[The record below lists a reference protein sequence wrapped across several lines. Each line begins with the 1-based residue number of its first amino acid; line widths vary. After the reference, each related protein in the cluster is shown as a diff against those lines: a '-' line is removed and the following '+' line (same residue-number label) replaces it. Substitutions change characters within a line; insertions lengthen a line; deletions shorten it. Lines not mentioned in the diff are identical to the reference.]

1 MTVIKDFLLQLALVT
16 CLLFAFQIFFA
27 ERLERNTRLKVIMP
41 FVFGTAILLCM
52 TFPAY
57 VGDEYR
63 LDIRIIPML
72 LGTLYGGVESGIFL
86 SLLIVLY
93 RLYIGVDLGFYNT
106 IITLLFGLPVFL
118 YFQKHFIS
126 ASKNKRVRIVLLL
139 SAYYSIIGSLTGFL
153 FHPISREVIQ
163 IQIIHLLTTLIFV
176 GFFTS
181 LNEFT
186 REIILKNQQLLS
198 EAERLRVVSVLT
210 SVFAHEIRNP
220 MQVTRGFLQLLNEPH
235 LPAKN
240 KQYIRYSIEELDRAN
255 AIIDDLLA
263 YGKPAAQDLTRFD
276 VALELRRVENLIQ
289 SYAISNNVTIQTRY
303 EDNCW
308 IEANPQKLN
317 QSLINILKNAIESM
331 PGGGTIWLSCFSN
344 DERYVEICVKDQ
356 GIGMTKEQIDKLG
369 APFYSLK
376 ESGTGLGMMVSLQI
390 IRNFHG
396 KVKITS
402 ELDVG
407 TEFSIYLPRIT

>member
-27 ERLERNTRLKVIMP
+27 ERLERNKRLKVIMP
-41 FVFGTAILLCM
+41 VIFGVVILLCM
-52 TFPAY
+52 TFPSY
-57 VGDEYR
+57 VSDEFR
-63 LDIRIIPML
+63 LDIRIVPLL
-72 LGTLYGGVESGIFL
+72 LGTLYGGLGTGIFL
-86 SLLIVLY
+86 SVLILLY
-93 RLYIGVDLGFYNT
+93 RLYIGIDVGLYNT
-106 IITLLFGLPVFL
+106 IIALLFGLPVFL
-118 YFQKHFIS
+118 YCQKHFIRS
-126 ASKNKRVRIVLLL
+126 SKNKRMRIALLL
-139 SAYYSIIGSLTGFL
+139 SAYYCIIGTLSGLL
-153 FHPISREVIQ
+153 LRPISWDIIQ
-163 IQIIHLLTTLIFV
+163 IQMIHLLSTLLFV

-220 MQVTRGFLQLLNEPH
+220 MQVTRGFLQLLNEPD

-240 KQYIRYSIEELDRAN
+240 KEYIRYSIEELDRAN

-276 VALELRRVENLIQ
+276 IATELRRVENLIQ
-289 SYAISNNVTIQTRY
+289 SYANSNNVSIQPNY
-303 EDNCW
+303 DDNCW
-308 IEANPQKLN
+308 VKANPQKIS

-331 PGGGTIWLSCFSN
+331 PAGGTIWLSCTSN
-344 DERYVEICVKDQ
+344 DEGYVEICVKDQ

-402 ELDVG
+402 ELNAG
-407 TEFSIYLPRIT
+407 TEFSIFLPMIA